1 MLSLFFFNRVTAS
14 TLTRPSTGS
23 AGLTTVFNVLFL
35 IAFPD
40 NGATTYWT

>member
-1 MLSLFFFNRVTAS
+1 MLSLFFFNRVATS
-14 TLTRPSTGS
+14 TLARPATGS
-23 AGLTTVFNVLFL
+23 AGLATVFNALFL